1 MSYSVRNADC
11 SASHTRGNGTVMIDT
26 GNRYRYRHRYSYR
39 YL

>member
-11 SASHTRGNGTVMIDT
+11 SASHTRGNGTVIDT
-26 GNRYRYRHRYSYR
+26 GNRYRYRHRHR